1 MNDETHIHRVARNA
15 QQEAAPRRCLHA
27 LRALLHRV
35 GMAQAEAWA
44 AADPVTFHDEVRYHI
59 CDLNGDPIRFDH

>member
-1 MNDETHIHRVARNA
+1 MKLQFQAIDDFEVIASIVGFGDM
-15 QQEAAPRRCLHA
+15 
-27 LRALLHRV
+27 